1 MIRAQDFANSGK
13 MRQPQPRRQA
23 QTAPLNLSSLFLS
36 SKQWP
41 VLTQMILMKIADD
54 CKQL

>member
-13 MRQPQPRRQA
+13 MRQPLPRRQA